1 MWEDGGG
8 GHSAKGDSPA
18 IILEEL
24 TGVELA
30 AIPPGVA
37 PLP

>member
-1 MWEDGGG
+1 MMRG
-8 GHSAKGDSPA
+8 AQRYLPA

>member
-1 MWEDGGG
+1 MN
-8 GHSAKGDSPA
+8 SVRVYLPA